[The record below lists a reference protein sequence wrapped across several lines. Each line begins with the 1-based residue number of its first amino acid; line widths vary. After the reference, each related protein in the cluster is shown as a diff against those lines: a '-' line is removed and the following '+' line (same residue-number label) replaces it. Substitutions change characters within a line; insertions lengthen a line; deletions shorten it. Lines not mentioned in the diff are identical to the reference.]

1 MPAHNNASHGL
12 SYCSEPPRHPRTERH
27 ARQKLHAHAHQA
39 PSCMCTKQLGHLSG
53 LESPFVAWIT
63 KKRPQARATDRRTD
77 RGAGAWAGASDTQGL
92 HADFVQRQHSSAI
105 PDKAPQQQV
114 CACVMSLDPCPH
126 AWAAAAPT
134 RRQTHLPPPKSQSI
148 HSAAL

>member
-1 MPAHNNASHGL
+1 MLGHNNVSTCWDTTTPAHAGTQKCLHMLGRNSASTCCDSPMPAHNNASHGL

-77 RGAGAWAGASDTQGL
+77 RGVTDT
-92 HADFVQRQHSSAI
+92 
-105 PDKAPQQQV
+105 
-114 CACVMSLDPCPH
+114 
-126 AWAAAAPT
+126 
-134 RRQTHLPPPKSQSI
+134 
-148 HSAAL
+148 